1 MISSMFW
8 LGGFGIFHMII
19 IGYFGQV
26 FDFAYETRKNSHM
39 YIFSLESLVSLSSYT
54 VLNYDCTPH
63 VY

>member
-1 MISSMFW
+1 
-8 LGGFGIFHMII
+8 MII